1 MADLHALLSEL
12 HVPSTQIESSLIK
25 PEDMR
30 ALQTGGF
37 VSESED
43 DLSDSHSVSSVSVDA
58 RLSSARSP
66 GRAGVDS
73 AFRDLTARL
82 AEAQSQRADLEE
94 RLEAQKQIYKR
105 EFAAAIEV
113 RDQELDTLRRTVKR
127 LQVDAPVLRDRIDQL
142 KGDLRDLTISEEYSI
157 ELKRTPEADRSFRD
171 WLLVRIYDI
180 VEKYKSSYDREHHE
194 KETFK
199 EELTHLQDK
208 LARTERELSHRTS
221 TAKSQIEDLERHRGE
236 MGLENQKAH
245 KKVEELMN
253 MVRENRDKVVRFDEL
268 TADLKKTQ
276 SEKLRLENQ
285 VEGQTR
291 QIDMLAREKEEN
303 LSLLDSKSREMDLLL
318 SDKGYLSKQNSQLLD
333 KVQRL
338 EDRNDRLELE
348 IVEAKNAAQNYLSKL
363 LDMRSDKTVSFEE
376 KLTKELNEIRER
388 HSREMEEMRRQLI
401 EVHEKKVEYMREARE
416 TAEFRLQK
424 SEETLKETKKML
436 EDLQI
441 EHRLTGSK
449 ADEELSRLRSELR
462 IKSEQLQLLQN
473 SYEQSLQSLRHSKA
487 ENEMLK
493 EKVDLLRQEYY
504 KAEHKCTTENA
515 DVKAQYAVAQAQLQ
529 QYAMIEQE
537 LDYAIENQG
546 IEVAAPTTS
555 KRRVQQSL
563 ALAKKLTEKQKE
575 AESLKS
581 EVLHLTSELQRLEEE
596 NALNKSL
603 LSQSSQP
610 YSYLVK
616 QLESRE
622 REFNEAKK
630 QLQSLSRQNADIVVQ
645 YELLERANAEM
656 SRDLKELL
664 SKKQSIEQLHG
675 VLQQLVEQK
684 AAGQEMDGAE
694 VLARLTASAAA
705 TQKQQRTPGDSSA
718 PGWFKTLKKK
728 LK

>member
-1 MADLHALLSEL
+1 MADLHALLAQLKIDTSLLNQDDLVVL
-12 HVPSTQIESSLIK
+12 HGPF
-25 PEDMR
+25 M
-30 ALQTGGF
+30 
-37 VSESED
+37 SESED
-43 DLSDSHSVSSVSVDA
+43 DLSDNHSVSSASVEA

-66 GRAGVDS
+66 GRTGVDT
-73 AFRDLTARL
+73 ALRDLTARL
-82 AEAQSQRADLEE
+82 AEAQSQRADLAE
-94 RLEAQKQIYKR
+94 RLEAQKSIFKR
-105 EFAAAIEV
+105 EFAAAIEE

-127 LQVDAPVLRDRIDQL
+127 LQVDAPALRERIDQL
-142 KGDLRDLTISEEYSI
+142 KGDLRDLTVSEDYSA
-157 ELKRTPEADRSFRD
+157 ELKRIPEADRSFRE

-180 VEKYKSSYDREHHE
+180 VERYKSSFEREHHE
-194 KETFK
+194 KQSLR
-199 EELTHLQDK
+199 EELTQLQDK

-221 TAKSQIEDLERHRGE
+221 AGKSQIEDLERHKGE
-236 MGLENQKAH
+236 MVLENQKAH
-245 KKVEELMN
+245 KKLEELMSA
-253 MVRENRDKVVRFDEL
+253 VRENREKVVRFDEL
-268 TADLKKTQ
+268 SAELKKTQ
-276 SEKLRLENQ
+276 AEKSRLENQ

-363 LDMRSDKTVSFEE
+363 LDMRTDKTVSFEE
-376 KLTKELNEIRER
+376 KLTKELNDLRER
-388 HSREMEEMRRQLI
+388 HGREMEEMRRQLI

-424 SEETLKETKKML
+424 AEETLKETKKML

-441 EHRLTGSK
+441 EHRLSGSK

-473 SYEQSLQSLRHSKA
+473 SYEQSIQSLRHSKA

-537 LDYAIENQG
+537 LDYAIESQG

-622 REFNEAKK
+622 REFTEAKK
-630 QLQSLSRQNADIVVQ
+630 QLQSLTRQNADIVVQ

-656 SRDLKELL
+656 TRDLKELL
-664 SKKQSIEQLHG
+664 SKKQSIEQLQA

-684 AAGQEMDGAE
+684 AAGQEMDGGE
-694 VLARLTASAAA
+694 VLARLSASAAV
-705 TQKQQRTPGDSSA
+705 THKQPRTAGDA
-718 PGWFKTLKKK
+718 AGPGWFKTLKKK